1 MASTKI
7 YRIAI
12 ISNLPNVI
20 FSDNA
25 NLDMS
30 SKSMVAIPTDKPV
43 FETVEADSNSA
54 SIKLLLSRK
63 PIIRADV
70 KDTAIN
76 NAITNNA
83 SLKGLFDTGIGGDS
97 R

>member
-1 MASTKI
+1 MFI
-7 YRIAI
+7 
-12 ISNLPNVI
+12 
-20 FSDNA
+20 DNT

-43 FETVEADSNSA
+43 FEMVEADSNSA
-54 SIKLLLSRK
+54 SIKPLLSRK
-63 PIIRADV
+63 PMVRADA

-83 SLKGLFDTGIGGDS
+83 SLKGLFGME
-97 R
+97 

>member
-1 MASTKI
+1 
-7 YRIAI
+7 
-12 ISNLPNVI
+12 
-20 FSDNA
+20 
-25 NLDMS
+25 
-30 SKSMVAIPTDKPV
+30 MV
-43 FETVEADSNSA
+43 ETDSNSA

-63 PIIRADV
+63 PMVRADA

-83 SLKGLFDTGIGGDS
+83 SPKGLFGTGVGADS